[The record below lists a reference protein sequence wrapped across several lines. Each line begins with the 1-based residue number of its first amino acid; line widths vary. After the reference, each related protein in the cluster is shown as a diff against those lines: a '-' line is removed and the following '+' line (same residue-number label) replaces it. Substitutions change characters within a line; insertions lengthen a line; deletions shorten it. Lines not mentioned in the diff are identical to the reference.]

1 MLSHAMVIPL
11 KFGKLSIGRSDA
23 PTPNDFEIDG
33 MGMCERHC
41 LVQGATETSAAP
53 TAASGEGGEGGE
65 GGEAAAAASSGALTT
80 VGASVTLLD
89 DMADLHV
96 NGQPLQGVNAT
107 QPLKHLDRVIIGP
120 CRIVCLYLTQKL
132 TGLEKAQHTYDA
144 AFREFMSGDDNAA
157 RLLMSPRRQ
166 ALLDEVQSIEGLML
180 KEANIIAYDLCTNI
194 EFVSQLLLGAD
205 GLSSSSA
212 TLDDLIQ
219 RNECRVKVVCHAS
232 AKRIGTSAD
241 LQEAR
246 RLKKEANRAIQAAKS
261 KKHLLRT
268 QSAANAAAGASS
280 TDLLKDESLGATPVK
295 EGEGNDLDD
304 EEAAETKAPLKV
316 LAENILF
323 EMEADSFSDLLSEL
337 KATHHGLSQLLG
349 GVQSAGK
356 GLESGTASM
365 IRSVFD
371 AVDTDRSG
379 AIDK

>member
-1 MLSHAMVIPL
+1 MVIPL

-41 LVQGATETSAAP
+41 MVQGATETSAAP
-53 TAASGEGGEGGE
+53 AAAAGGEGAGNEGEGEEGGEAAA
-65 GGEAAAAASSGALTT
+65 AAAAASSGALTT
-80 VGASVTLLD
+80 VGASITLLD

-96 NGQPLQGVNAT
+96 NGQPLQGANAT

-132 TGLEKAQHTYDA
+132 TGMEKAQHTYDA

-205 GLSSSSA
+205 GLGSSSA
-212 TLDDLIQ
+212 TLDELIQ

-246 RLKKEANRAIQAAKS
+246 RLKMEANRAVQAAKS

-268 QSAANAAAGASS
+268 QSAANATAAGASS
-280 TDLLKDESLGATPVK
+280 SDLLKDDSLGATPVK
-295 EGEGNDLDD
+295 EGGDD
-304 EEAAETKAPLKV
+304 EEENKAPLKV

-349 GVQSAGK
+349 GVQSSGK